1 MKRLL
6 LPLFICLFQF
16 FSTEARA
23 GVSEEALRLERIH
36 FEATDP
42 LEAERALVQKAA
54 VLLAAADTA
63 GCEQTLRRVSMYILD
78 TEGRRAADSLR
89 LATAAPRPLAQP
101 QGPRRAALWAFLPP
115 VGHIMAGEPLRGVA
129 FTAADLGALT
139 FGVFQIASGTWITGY
154 LCGGLILLQTYF
166 NESLRV
172 AEKLD

>member
-16 FSTEARA
+16 FSIEARA
-23 GVSEEALRLERIH
+23 GVREEALRLERIH

-63 GCEQTLRRVSMYILD
+63 GCEQTLRRISMYSLD
-78 TEGRRAADSLR
+78 AEGRRAADSL
-89 LATAAPRPLAQP
+89 LLAATAAPQP
-101 QGPRRAALWAFLPP
+101 GPQEPRHAALWAFLPP
-115 VGHIMAGEPLRGVA
+115 VGHIMAGEPLRGAA